1 MNPPIETSLIKL
13 LLVYPEWEAA
23 IANGLSIQDLPKE
36 LQPLFSVVDNFHSTQ
51 NDEKANL
58 SINDLANLLFAAT
71 TKDHSYYKELLPVLD
86 KLDVS
91 DKTSKVLLNTL
102 VRNRHLKE
110 LSLAAYDV
118 TEGRT
123 SPEQFQS
130 LLDGFKALGEP
141 TQEAEDE
148 DTFVTDDL
156 EQLVH
161 AAVSQPGLRW
171 RLNTLNRMLGS
182 LRKGNFGF
190 VFARPETGKTTFLAS
205 EVTYMCEQLSDEDGP
220 IIWLANEEPGVNVK
234 LRVYQAFFGIDLVTL
249 MSDIP
254 MWSAKFLKESK
265 GKIKILDKAIIHKST
280 VEKLCEKYKPSLLIA
295 DQIDKITGFDNDRED
310 LRLGSIY
317 QWFRELAKT
326 YCPVI
331 GICQADGTG
340 EGVKWLT
347 MGHVANAKTAK
358 QAEADWI
365 LGIGKQNADGYDNI
379 RYLHLSK
386 NKLLGDSDTDP
397 NLRHGKTECLIEA
410 KTARYKDLL

>member
-1 MNPPIETSLIKL
+1 LKHA
-13 LLVYPEWEAA
+13 EWEESTKL
-23 IANGLSIQDLPKE
+23 GLSIQDFPKE
-36 LQPLFSVVDNFHSTQ
+36 LQPLYSVVDSFHSQ
-51 NDEKANL
+51 HEENL
-58 SINDLANLLFAAT
+58 SVADLANLVFASVS
-71 TKDHSYYKELLPVLD
+71 KDIPYYQELLSTID
-86 KLDVS
+86 SLDVS
-91 DKTSKVLLNTL
+91 DTTSKVLLGTI
-102 VRNRHLKE
+102 VRNRQLKDI
-110 LSLAAYDV
+110 SLKAYEV
-118 TEGRT
+118 TEGRAT
-123 SPEQFQS
+123 PEQFNE
-130 LLDGFKALGEP
+130 LLGAYTASAEVSVD
-141 TQEAEDE
+141 EDE
-148 DTFVTDDL
+148 EAFVTDDL

-161 AAVSQPGLRW
+161 AAVSTPGLRF
-171 RLNTLNRMLGS
+171 RLKTLNRMLGS

-205 EVTYMCEQLSDEDGP
+205 EVTFMCEQLKEEDGP

-234 LRVYQAFFGIDLVTL
+234 LRVYQAFFGIDLTTL

-254 MWSAKFLKESK
+254 RWSALFSEKSR
-265 GKIKILDKAIIHKST
+265 GKIKILDRATIHKST
-280 VEKLCEKYKPSLLIA
+280 VSKLCAKYNPSLLIV
-295 DQIDKITGFDNDRED
+295 DQIDKITGFENERED

-365 LGIGKQNADGYDNI
+365 LGIGKQNADGYENI

-397 NLRHGKTECLIEA
+397 NLRHGKLEVLLEA
-410 KTARYKDLL
+410 QYARYKDLF